1 MNSQQAGSRIDV
13 FGFFEKGG
21 MVVEGKDSKQPAC
34 LGSNPDS
41 TTVRWNSLASV
52 SPYELI
58 DAECLEQGL
67 APRKCPTV
75 PAISVL
81 LFERRR
87 AAQADMDS
95 WDH

>member
-1 MNSQQAGSRIDV
+1 MFLASLRKGAWWLRAKVRSSQPVWVPVPILPLLDGT
-13 FGFFEKGG
+13 
-21 MVVEGKDSKQPAC
+21 
-34 LGSNPDS
+34 L
-41 TTVRWNSLASV
+41 WASV

-81 LFERRR
+81 LFERWR